1 MSEALA
7 ALALVAGDELARAPA
22 LLVEH
27 GAALVAEWA
36 AGVVLALALVLL
48 QRGLISTFSYST
60 QLCQS
65 TEFPISSC
73 REVFQIIFREFP
85 CPAWAVASCSSG
97 PQAGGTP

>member
-48 QRGLISTFSYST
+48 RRGENCS
-60 QLCQS
+60 
-65 TEFPISSC
+65 
-73 REVFQIIFREFP
+73 FQTRNN
-85 CPAWAVASCSSG
+85 
-97 PQAGGTP
+97 